1 MAGVLDPLENQP
13 AFQGILPL
21 AERLGL
27 LHQKGQGE
35 DKMVKKFLFRGHDI
49 DELKAMSYDEFS
61 DLLLTRQR
69 RSLRRGLTPT
79 KKKLLERV
87 KRANDG
93 ESVKLRTHCR
103 DMIVVPQ
110 MVDQTI
116 EVHNGKEFMRVLIQP
131 EMIGH
136 YLGEFSPTR
145 RRVNHGTP
153 GMGATKSSLYI
164 PLK

>member
-1 MAGVLDPLENQP
+1 MA
-13 AFQGILPL
+13 
-21 AERLGL
+21 
-27 LHQKGQGE
+27 
-35 DKMVKKFLFRGHDI
+35 KKFLFRGHDI
-49 DELKAMSYDEFS
+49 EDLKAMSYDEFY
-61 DLLLTRQR
+61 DLLLSRQR
-69 RSLRRGLTPT
+69 RSLRRGLTSA

-87 KRANDG
+87 KKANSG
-93 ESVKLRTHCR
+93 ENVKLRTHSR
-103 DMIVVPQ
+103 DMIVTPQ
-110 MVDQTI
+110 MVDLTI
-116 EVHNGKEFMRVLIQP
+116 EIHNGKEFIRVIIQP

>member
-1 MAGVLDPLENQP
+1 
-13 AFQGILPL
+13 
-21 AERLGL
+21 
-27 LHQKGQGE
+27 
-35 DKMVKKFLFRGHDI
+35 MVKKFLFRGHDI
-49 DELKAMSYDEFS
+49 EELKAMSYDEFS
-61 DLLLTRQR
+61 DLLLARQR
-69 RSLRRGLTPT
+69 RSLKKGISPT

-87 KRANDG
+87 KKANSG

-110 MVDQTI
+110 MVDLTV
-116 EVHNGKEFMRVLIQP
+116 EVHNGKEFMRVKIQP

-136 YLGEFSPTR
+136 YLGEFAPTR
-145 RRVNHGTP
+145 KRVQHGTP